1 MELPGAYHTGR
12 GTPFAHGPGIDFTGT
27 PGYGLTRMRRSSV
40 SSNRVSSLLPA
51 ILLFAVLPA
60 LAQNGRTPDG
70 HPDLQGYWSDTTLTP
85 LERPRDLAG
94 KAVFTEQEA
103 AEWQKKTLAAVSYE
117 RRDGGPDADINRSY
131 NELFRERGEVVPDR
145 RTSLIVDPPD
155 GRIPALTAEGQKKAK
170 ARAEDRKKRGAD
182 PADSWED
189 RNLAERCLTRGAPKI
204 PGGYNNN
211 FQIVQTPEYV
221 MILQEMIHEARI
233 IPIETPAEIRAGSPI
248 ETPIQASDAKAGSR
262 PHPSPSVHLWLG
274 DSIGHWEGD
283 TLVVE
288 TTNFDDRIVMNSFN
302 CCGLAGEHLRI
313 TERFRRVSATMIEHT
328 YTVDDP
334 VIYTR
339 PWTVSVPLQAIDSP
353 VYEYACHEGNLAM
366 IGILNGARVKEA
378 NAAREVKEAAE
389 KKEKQETPERK

>member
-1 MELPGAYHTGR
+1 
-12 GTPFAHGPGIDFTGT
+12 
-27 PGYGLTRMRRSSV
+27 MRQKQM
-40 SSNRVSSLLPA
+40 SSLVLT
-51 ILLFAVLPA
+51 ILLTGAVPA
-60 LAQNGRTPDG
+60 LAQVGRTSNG

-117 RRDGGPDADINRSY
+117 RHDGGPEADINRSY
-131 NELFRERGEVVPDR
+131 NELFRERGGVVPDR
-145 RTSLIVDPPD
+145 RTSLITDPPD
-155 GRIPALTAEGQKKAK
+155 GRIPPLTAEGQKKAQ

-233 IPIETPAEIRAGSPI
+233 IPIEAR
-248 ETPIQASDAKAGSR
+248 AGSR
-262 PHPSPSVHLWLG
+262 PRLSPSVHLWLG

-288 TTNFDDRIVMNSFN
+288 TTNFDDRTVMNSFN

-313 TERFRRVSATMIEHT
+313 TERFRRVSATLIEHQ

-334 VIYTR
+334 AIYTHS
-339 PWTVSVPLQAIDSP
+339 WTVSVPLQAFEGP

-366 IGILNGARVKEA
+366 IGILNGARVKEKLA
-378 NAAREVKEAAE
+378 GK
-389 KKEKQETPERK
+389 

>member
-1 MELPGAYHTGR
+1 
-12 GTPFAHGPGIDFTGT
+12 
-27 PGYGLTRMRRSSV
+27 
-40 SSNRVSSLLPA
+40 
-51 ILLFAVLPA
+51 
-60 LAQNGRTPDG
+60 
-70 HPDLQGYWSDTTLTP
+70 
-85 LERPRDLAG
+85 
-94 KAVFTEQEA
+94 
-103 AEWQKKTLAAVSYE
+103 
-117 RRDGGPDADINRSY
+117 
-131 NELFRERGEVVPDR
+131 VPDR
-145 RTSLIVDPPD
+145 RTSLIIDPPD
-155 GRIPALTAEGQKKAK
+155 GRIPPLTAEGQKKAQ

-233 IPIETPAEIRAGSPI
+233 IPIEAG
-248 ETPIQASDAKAGSR
+248 AGSR
-262 PHPSPSVHLWLG
+262 PRLSPSVHLWLG

-288 TTNFDDRIVMNSFN
+288 TRNFDDRTVMNSFN

-313 TERFRRVSATMIEHT
+313 TERFRRVSATMIEHQ

-334 VIYTR
+334 AIYTHS
-339 PWTVSVPLQAIDSP
+339 WTVSVPLQAFEGP

-366 IGILNGARVKEA
+366 IGILNGARVKEKLA
-378 NAAREVKEAAE
+378 GK
-389 KKEKQETPERK
+389 